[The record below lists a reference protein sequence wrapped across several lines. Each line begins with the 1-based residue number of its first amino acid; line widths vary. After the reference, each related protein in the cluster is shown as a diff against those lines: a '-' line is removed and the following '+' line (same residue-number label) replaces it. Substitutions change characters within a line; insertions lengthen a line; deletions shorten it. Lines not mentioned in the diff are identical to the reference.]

1 MTTSLR
7 KAGPADAGTILG
19 FIREL
24 AAYEREPD
32 AVVATEADILRDG
45 FGPSPR
51 FHVMLAEEDGAAVGF
66 ALYFFTWSTWRGKS
80 VLYLEDLFV
89 KPAHRGHGAG
99 LMLMRAL
106 AAEAVRLGCPRMVW
120 QVLDW
125 NAPSIAFYEKLGARV
140 LREWLTVRLDGD
152 ALLAFSE
159 AGSAPSR

>member
-1 MTTSLR
+1 MVSLR
-7 KAGPADAGTILG
+7 AARREDVPRILQ

-24 AAYEREPD
+24 AAYEREPH
-32 AVVATEADILRDG
+32 AVVATEEDLLRDG
-45 FGPSPR
+45 FGEQPR
-51 FHVMLAEEDGAAVGF
+51 YHVMLAEDDGVDAGF

-89 KPAHRGHGAG
+89 KPELRGKGIG

-106 AAEAVRLGCPRMVW
+106 ASEAVKLGCARMVW

-140 LREWLTVRLDGD
+140 HHEWLTVRLDGD
-152 ALLAFSE
+152 ALVRFA
-159 AGSAPSR
+159 APQDRRE